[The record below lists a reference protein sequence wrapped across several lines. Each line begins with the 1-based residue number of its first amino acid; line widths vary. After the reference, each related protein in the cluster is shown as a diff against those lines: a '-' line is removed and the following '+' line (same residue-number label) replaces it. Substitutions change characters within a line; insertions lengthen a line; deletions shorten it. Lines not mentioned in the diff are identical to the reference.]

1 LVLLFVVFTEPLG
14 IALNRAIIAE
24 EIVRTL
30 VGSLG
35 LLAGVP
41 LTTTIAALVAR
52 RAVERQGNSGD

>member
-1 LVLLFVVFTEPLG
+1 MT
-14 IALNRAIIAE
+14 LNRQIIAE

-41 LTTTIAALVAR
+41 LTSVLAATVAR
-52 RAVERQGNSGD
+52 RRGAGQGAG